1 MATEFLCSFAR
12 PHARTPFYISLAGIT
27 YPDINYHIKAQ
38 SRPLTVIEYVL
49 NGEGYVLIDGK
60 YEKVGADMIYLLNMG
75 EHHDYFSDKSN
86 PFTKIFLNISGSVA
100 KELSSLYGLEN
111 EHLFICPE
119 LRPIFERI
127 PKILRAYESE
137 ETTQTQLQVLLIEI
151 LTKLSY
157 HRSRQ
162 NTNAEAIILKEYMD
176 SNTDRIVS
184 ATELAKKIFR
194 SVDYCQ
200 KLFLKEFG
208 ITPYAYQVNRKML
221 MAKNLLANTDMS
233 VSAIGAALGYGD
245 AHYFSNIFKSKI
257 GCSPTSYRKEK
268 TAHT

>member
-27 YPDINYHIKAQ
+27 YPDINYHIKAE

-49 NGEGYVLIDGK
+49 SGKGYILIDGK
-60 YEKVGADMIYLLNMG
+60 YTKVEADTIYLLNMG
-75 EHHDYFSDKSN
+75 EHHDYFPDKSD
-86 PFTKIFLNISGSVA
+86 PFAKIFLNISGSVA

-111 EHLFICPE
+111 RHIFIYPE
-119 LRPIFERI
+119 LRPLFERI

-137 ETTQTQLQVLLIEI
+137 DETQMQLQVLLIEI

-157 HRSRQ
+157 RNSRQ
-162 NTNAEAIILKEYMD
+162 DTNEEAFILKEYMD
-176 SNTDRIVS
+176 SNTDRIIPV
-184 ATELAKKIFR
+184 AELAKRIFR

-208 ITPYAYQVNRKML
+208 TTPYAYQVNRKMA
-221 MAKNLLANTDMS
+221 MAKNLLSNTDMS
-233 VSAIGAALGYGD
+233 VSAIGSALGYGD

-257 GCSPTSYRKEK
+257 GCSPTNYRKAK